1 MNSRSRVTSSVD
13 LHPTWTE
20 HHLPSRRP
28 TFVVVDS
35 NHRAVLPLAIS
46 ESTFSST
53 LALEGV

>member
-1 MNSRSRVTSSVD
+1 MITHAQAVGNCT
-13 LHPTWTE
+13 LHGRKHP
-20 HHLPSRRP
+20 LPSRRP